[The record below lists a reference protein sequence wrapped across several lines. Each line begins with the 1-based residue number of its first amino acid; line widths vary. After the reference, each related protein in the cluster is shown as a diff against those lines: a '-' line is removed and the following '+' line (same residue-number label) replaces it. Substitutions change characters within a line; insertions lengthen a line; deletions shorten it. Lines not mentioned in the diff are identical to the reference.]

1 MKVLFALFTTATA
14 SLAGQAQ
21 ETGLEWL
28 AGCWISPDA
37 ATQEVWVTEKLGP
50 GLTGFSVSIRD
61 GAVRFY
67 EVLSIEQTDPAGPLV
82 YTAYPSGQSPTSFTA
97 EALSEHSAL
106 FVNADHDYP
115 QEIRYEREGNEIR
128 ATISLLGGREA
139 RVQTMIACD

>member
-1 MKVLFALFTTATA
+1 MRVLFALFTTVTA
-14 SLAGQAQ
+14 SLTGQAQ

-37 ATQEVWVTEKLGP
+37 KTQEVWVTDKLGA
-50 GLTGFSVSIRD
+50 GLTGFSVSILD
-61 GAVRFY
+61 DAVRFY
-67 EVLSIEQTDPAGPLV
+67 EVLSIKQAGPAESLV

-97 EALSEHSAL
+97 EALTDSSAL

-115 QEIRYEREGNEIR
+115 QEIRYEREGNELR